1 MPDVV
6 IVGGGVI
13 GAACALELADRGASV
28 RLVERDHLA
37 AHASGRNQGLW
48 MLPEDEAN
56 VPMALAT
63 LEAYRRVASQAPID
77 VAMDPTPVGQLL
89 VAGDAAEFRSA
100 EAAVAL
106 ARRHGVQVDDLDSPA
121 AIRDVEPALNPNLA
135 SAWLVHHGHRLDPG
149 ALTVAMALMAAER
162 GAEILHHLH
171 VRALAVRGDA
181 VAGVVTDDGVIEAPT
196 TIVAAGPWSH
206 DLLDPVGVRLP
217 ITGARG
223 WIVRVRPEP
232 DLLHHLVESP
242 GPHADLRGELAT
254 RRPTAA
260 ELVEHGLPGSAIG
273 SLLHPHRSGRNVMI
287 GSTRQTWL
295 TPEPH
300 DDAVVAAALSAAI
313 ELVPA
318 IADADVLSSW
328 WGLRPLSPDER
339 PFVGP
344 VREGLHVA
352 TGHGSEGVILGAGT
366 ARLVAAQ
373 LAREDPPFDAAAFE
387 PLRFDGDDPNGA
399 QRTR

>member
-13 GAACALELADRGASV
+13 GAACALELAERGASV
-28 RLVERDHLA
+28 TLVERDHLA

-48 MLPEDEAN
+48 VLPEDEAN
-56 VPMALAT
+56 VPMALAS
-63 LEAYRRVASQAPID
+63 LETYRRVAAEGPVD
-77 VAMDPTPVGQLL
+77 VAMDPEPIGQLL
-89 VAGDAAEFRSA
+89 VAADSGEFRSA

-106 ARRHGVQVDDLDSPA
+106 ARRHDVPVDDLDSPG
-121 AIRDVEPALNPNLA
+121 AIHNVEPALNPNLA
-135 SAWLVHHGHRLDPG
+135 GAWLVHHGHRLDPG
-149 ALTVAMALMAAER
+149 ALTVAMALMAAGR
-162 GAEILHHLH
+162 GAVIRHHLH
-171 VRALAVRGDA
+171 VRSLATRDDRVVGI
-181 VAGVVTDDGVIEAPT
+181 VTDEGMIDAPT

-206 DLLDPVGVRLP
+206 DLLDPVGIRLP

-223 WIVRVRPEP
+223 WIVRVRPAP
-232 DLLHHLVESP
+232 GLLHHLVESP
-242 GPHADLRGELAT
+242 GPHEALRGEVAT
-254 RRPTAA
+254 RRPTAGEVVA
-260 ELVEHGLPGSAIG
+260 RGLPGSAIG
-273 SLLHPHRSGRNVMI
+273 SLLHPHRSGRTVMI
-287 GSTRQTWL
+287 GSSRQTWL
-295 TPEPH
+295 TPEPN
-300 DDAVVAAALSAAI
+300 DDAVVAASLAAAI

-366 ARLVAAQ
+366 ARLVAAP
-373 LAREDPPFDAAAFE
+373 LVREDPPFDGTAFE
-387 PLRFDGDDPNGA
+387 PLRFEGDAQNGD